1 MLFLCV
7 THALEFAIKNDI
19 KPKVSDFRAKMQ

>member
-1 MLFLCV
+1 MLFLWV

-19 KPKVSDFRAKMQ
+19 KPKVSYFRAKM